1 MKKLIWIISAISS
14 AAPFAASAQ
23 QQGFIELLRSDVR
36 ADKVAILT
44 ESMELTESQAES
56 FWPIYREYEYEYE
69 LELSKLGDRRLAML
83 RSYAESY
90 ESLSNETAGEIAEDW
105 FKLQEDHT
113 KLKKKYFQRVEKALS
128 ATVAARFIQVEHQIQ
143 LLVELGLASE
153 VPLVKPVAR

>member
-1 MKKLIWIISAISS
+1 MKRLIWIISAISS

-56 FWPIYREYEYEYE
+56 FWPIYREYE

>member
-1 MKKLIWIISAISS
+1 MKRLIWIITAISS
-14 AAPFAASAQ
+14 AVPFASAQ

-56 FWPIYREYEYEYE
+56 FWPIYREYE

-113 KLKKKYFQRVEKALS
+113 KLKKKCFQRVEKALS

-153 VPLVKPVAR
+153 VPLVKPVTK